1 MVKLTNQGVCYD
13 LTETPY
19 TVEHNGIVWH
29 FSSVAHRNKF
39 RREMRKR
46 ELWLNDSLSKRF
58 GCTMMLDLVA
68 DIQLYKQ
75 VETRGFYIVTND
87 GAEYTKPE
95 SIVIAPNEL
104 IIGIVP
110 TSDTLASML
119 GGGLIG

>member
-1 MVKLTNQGVCYD
+1 MAKLTNQGVCYD
-13 LTETPY
+13 LTDTPY
-19 TVEHNGIVWH
+19 VVEHNGIIWH
-29 FSSVAHRNKF
+29 FSSVPHRNKF
-39 RREMRKR
+39 RREVRKR
-46 ELWLNDSLSKRF
+46 ELWLNDSLTKRF

-87 GAEYTKPE
+87 GAEYNSPE

-110 TSDTLASML
+110 NSNTLASML
-119 GGGLIG
+119 GGGMIG

>member
-13 LTETPY
+13 LTDTPY
-19 TVEHNGIVWH
+19 VVEHNGIIWH
-29 FSSVAHRNKF
+29 FSSAPHRNKF
-39 RREMRKR
+39 RREVRKR

-58 GCTMMLDLVA
+58 GCTILLDLVA

-75 VETRGFYIVTND
+75 VETRGFYVVTND
-87 GAEYTKPE
+87 GAEYTAPE

-110 TSDTLASML
+110 SSDTLASML
-119 GGGLIG
+119 GGGVIG

>member
-1 MVKLTNQGVCYD
+1 MTKLTPQGVCYD
-13 LTETPY
+13 LTESPY
-19 TVEHNGIVWH
+19 TLEHNGIVWH
-29 FSSVAHRNKF
+29 FSSAPHRNKF

-75 VETRGFYIVTND
+75 IESRGFYLVTND
-87 GAEYTKPE
+87 GNEFTKPE
-95 SIVIAPNEL
+95 DMVIMPNVL
-104 IIGIVP
+104 VLGIVP
-110 TSDTLASML
+110 SAMTLEAML

>member
-13 LTETPY
+13 LTDTPY
-19 TVEHNGIVWH
+19 VIEHNGIMWH
-29 FSSVAHRNKF
+29 FSSVPHRNKF
-39 RREMRKR
+39 RREVRKR

-95 SIVIAPNEL
+95 AIVIAPNEL

-110 TSDTLASML
+110 SSDTIASML
-119 GGGLIG
+119 GGGVIG